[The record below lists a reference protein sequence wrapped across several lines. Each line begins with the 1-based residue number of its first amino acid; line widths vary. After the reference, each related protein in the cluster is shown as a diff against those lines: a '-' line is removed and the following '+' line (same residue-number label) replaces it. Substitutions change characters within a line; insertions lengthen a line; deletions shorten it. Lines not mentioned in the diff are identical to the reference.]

1 MDEERYALERE
12 HYAIPVDAKKS
23 YNYRL
28 MKDSEIPSW
37 FIETVDLL

>member
-12 HYAIPVDAKKS
+12 YYTIPADAKKS

-28 MKDSEIPSW
+28 MKDS
-37 FIETVDLL
+37 